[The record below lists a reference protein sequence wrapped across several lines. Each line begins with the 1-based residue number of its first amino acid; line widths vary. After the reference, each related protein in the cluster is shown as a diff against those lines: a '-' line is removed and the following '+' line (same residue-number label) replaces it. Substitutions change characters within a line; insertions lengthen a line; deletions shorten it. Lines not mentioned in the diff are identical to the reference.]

1 MLPLSSI
8 PSPDSSTIEIGPLS
22 IHFYGLTLLVA
33 IAAAV
38 AISGIRW
45 TRRGGDWDLIFRV
58 AVWGVASGIVGAR
71 LYHVA
76 LQWDAFR
83 RAPWRILAVW
93 EGGVAIFGGVIGGVA
108 LVVAYTWWK
117 RLPLG
122 RYLDLIAPSL
132 ILGQAIGRWGNFFNE
147 EAFGRPTDLSWGL
160 YVSPARRPRGWE
172 QFQSF
177 HPTFLYESLADFGIF
192 LALVLVFRPRCRSG
206 PGRLFLVY
214 LALYSLVRIPI
225 EALRLDSEWLGP
237 FRSAHVMAVLCLLV
251 SVPLLVRSRPRPPA
265 TPGAPR
271 R

>member
-1 MLPLSSI
+1 MRFA
-8 PSPDSSTIEIGPLS
+8 SPGPALLTVGP
-22 IHFYGLTLLVA
+22 FTLRWYGVLLA
-33 IAAAV
+33 SAAV
-38 AISGIRW
+38 IGLLLAQRQASRQGEDVEAFMS
-45 TRRGGDWDLIFRV
+45 TC
-58 AVWGVASGIVGAR
+58 GVALGGGIVGAR

-76 LQWDAFR
+76 LQWDVFR

-147 EAFGRPTDLSWGL
+147 EAFGRPTDLPWGL
-160 YVSPARRPRGWE
+160 YVSPTRRPRGWE

-192 LALVLVFRPRCRSG
+192 LALVLVFRPRCRSA

-214 LALYSLVRIPI
+214 LALYALVRIPI

-265 TPGAPR
+265 TPRAPR
-271 R
+271 Q

>member
-1 MLPLSSI
+1 VLL
-8 PSPDSSTIEIGPLS
+8 TIGPLTLRW
-22 IHFYGLTLLVA
+22 YGVLLASGAVLGLLLAQRQASRQGEDVEAFMRTCCVA
-33 IAAAV
+33 L
-38 AISGIRW
+38 
-45 TRRGGDWDLIFRV
+45 GG
-58 AVWGVASGIVGAR
+58 GIVGAR

-147 EAFGRPTDLSWGL
+147 EAFGRPTGLPWGL